1 MPFLLKY
8 CKITTKKVN
17 MKQNSLFNRFLEA
30 LYPSR
35 IKCIVCGCELDA
47 DYTASVCPDCY
58 NFLPKHSEKVCLK
71 CGESLDSL
79 TNYCLNCKKSVKRYF
94 SVARAPFLYDGPV
107 IKLIHNLKY
116 FGQKYVGEYLS
127 EFLVEE
133 YKLNNFTADI
143 VVPIPLNPNRLKQRG
158 YNQAETL
165 CKSFE
170 EKLGL
175 KINTT
180 NFIRTIDTPT
190 QTALNKAERKKNLEN
205 AFKVVD
211 KNIFKGKTILLI
223 DDVYTTGATLEEASK
238 TLLKSGVKSVICLTL
253 AHTLPPQLR
262 QDYIEE

>member
-1 MPFLLKY
+1 
-8 CKITTKKVN
+8 
-17 MKQNSLFNRFLEA
+17 MKQNSLLNKFLEA
-30 LYPSR
+30 LYPSQ
-35 IKCIVCGCELDA
+35 IKCIVCGCELD
-47 DYTASVCPDCY
+47 DNYTASVCPVCY
-58 NFLPKHSEKVCLK
+58 AHLPKHSEKVCLK

-79 TNYCLNCKKSVKRYF
+79 ANYCLNCKRSVNRYF
-94 SVARAPFLYDGPV
+94 SVARAPFLYDGQI

-133 YKLNNFTADI
+133 YTLNKFNADL
-143 VVPIPLNPNRLKQRG
+143 VVPIPLNSNRLKQRG

-165 CKSFE
+165 CKSFG

-175 KINTT
+175 KINNT

-205 AFKVVD
+205 AFKVID
-211 KNIFKGKTILLI
+211 KHIFKGKTILLI

-238 TLLKSGVKSVICLTL
+238 TLLKSGVKSVVCLTL
-253 AHTLPPQLR
+253 AHTLPPHLR
-262 QDYIEE
+262 QDYNEEE